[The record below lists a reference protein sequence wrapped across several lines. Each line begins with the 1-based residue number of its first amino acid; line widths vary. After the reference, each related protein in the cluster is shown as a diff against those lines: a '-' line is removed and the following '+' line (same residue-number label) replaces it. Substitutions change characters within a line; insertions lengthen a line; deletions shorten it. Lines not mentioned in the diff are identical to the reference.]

1 MARPK
6 DPELE
11 LKDQRI
17 VVMMKKSELDLI
29 DDWMFANRIRSRGE
43 AIRQM
48 CRKVLLKDLKKI
60 SEAQMHKL
68 AFKEEEKGG
77 DAA

>member
-6 DPELE
+6 DPALE

-17 VVMMKKSELDLI
+17 TVMMKKSELDLI

-48 CRKVLLKDLKKI
+48 CRKMLLKDLKKI
-60 SEAQMHKL
+60 NEAQLQRHISKD
-68 AFKEEEKGG
+68 ESDEH
-77 DAA
+77 

>member
-6 DPELE
+6 DPTLE

-17 VVMMKKSELDLI
+17 AVMMTKSELGLI
-29 DDWMFANRIRSRGE
+29 DDWMFAHRIRSRGD

-48 CRKVLLKDLKKI
+48 CRKVLLKDLKVIKEAQLHKI
-60 SEAQMHKL
+60 SFPEDNQ
-68 AFKEEEKGG
+68 
-77 DAA
+77 

>member
-17 VVMMKKSELDLI
+17 AVMMTKSELALI
-29 DDWMFANRIRSRGE
+29 DDWMFANRIRSRGD

-48 CRKVLLKDLKKI
+48 CRKVLLKDLKSIK
-60 SEAQMHKL
+60 EAQLQRHIN
-68 AFKEEEKGG
+68 G
-77 DAA
+77 DE

>member
-17 VVMMKKSELDLI
+17 AVMMTKSELNLI

-43 AIRQM
+43 AIRRM
-48 CRKVLLKDLKKI
+48 CWKTLLKDKMKI
-60 SEAQMHKL
+60 SEAQLQRHISKD
-68 AFKEEEKGG
+68 ESDEH
-77 DAA
+77 